1 MVPLVHYHQFHT
13 KAEKMNYLKDKI
25 FPSESDLIKESEHIL
40 KGSRYYAASQKG
52 LVKLTSNGNTFNI
65 FYKMISTGDLKVT
78 KVVHVVR

>member
-13 KAEKMNYLKDKI
+13 KAEKMNDLKDKI
-25 FPSESDLIKESEHIL
+25 FPSESDLIKEAEYIL

>member
-13 KAEKMNYLKDKI
+13 KAEKMNDLKDKI
-25 FPSESDLIKESEHIL
+25 FPSESDLIKESKHIL